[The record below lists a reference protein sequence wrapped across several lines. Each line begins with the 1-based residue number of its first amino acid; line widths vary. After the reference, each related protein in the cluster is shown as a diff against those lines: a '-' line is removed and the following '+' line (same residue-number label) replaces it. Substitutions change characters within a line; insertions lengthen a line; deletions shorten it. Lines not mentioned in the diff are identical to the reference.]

1 MSTSRVRTRAQRLA
15 NPGSPLRTGYVRQRP
30 PRRRADAPSPETPP
44 TADGSGDDP
53 TVPETGSEDDT
64 TPTPSEPGIDTGSTN
79 NTPGGDPA
87 PIDTASGGDPTPID
101 TGTGREANRGATIP
115 GFEGGSAPPTPPGPA
130 PFWRVGRPPAPEFGV
145 TWGPEWLLRYR
156 RGDTRRGI
164 WRWTKWL
171 IPKLIVLVVLFLLCS
186 LLAKTY
192 YAAHRIWYRVYGS
205 FGDGQANASRLLVN
219 PFGTKHIPYIANSSL
234 TVDTFCSGSK
244 QDPHG
249 LAPEIALIIGRT
261 AHNAQTWKD
270 TMLVSKEPEFQ

>member
-44 TADGSGDDP
+44 TAGGTGDDP
-53 TVPETGSEDDT
+53 TVPETGSGDDT
-64 TPTPSEPGIDTGSTN
+64 TPTPSGPGNDANATG
-79 NTPGGDPA
+79 
-87 PIDTASGGDPTPID
+87 TASGRDPTPIA
-101 TGTGREANRGATIP
+101 TGTGREANRGNVMP

-130 PFWRVGRPPAPEFGV
+130 PIAPRRVGGPPAPEFGV
-145 TWGPEWLLRYR
+145 TWGPEWLIRHR
-156 RGDTRRGI
+156 RGDMRRAI

-171 IPKLIVLVVLFLLCS
+171 IPKLIVLVVLFLLWS
-186 LLAKTY
+186 LLAKAY
-192 YAAHRIWYRVYGS
+192 YAANRIWYRVYGS

-219 PFGTKHIPYIANSSL
+219 PLGTKHIPYIANSSL

-244 QDPHG
+244 QDPYG
-249 LAPEIALIIGRT
+249 LGPEIASIVSRT
-261 AHNAQTWKD
+261 AYNAYTWKD